1 MDITSAS
8 ATHYPPNQSIAKPRK
23 TPPQKRVE
31 TVDSEP
37 ADSFTLS
44 KQQQQA
50 PQKKQGTWV
59 MPLLLAMLGGTAVVG
74 AIIIAA
80 HEPTR
85 EAIVKQLPEW
95 AKGEK
100 KPPEVKP
107 PETPNQ
113 TQIPDLTQTQTPD
126 LNQTQIPNLTQTP
139 DPNQP
144 QHLVKRVYNKLIN
157 WLPWGKTEPLN
168 EPVANAVVN
177 PTAPVAVSTIQPSRE
192 SFLAV
197 KNSLDD
203 YILPANK
210 GFNGSWES
218 VKGHVYKRDTDSTDS
233 IHCSI
238 DTVDDV
244 NQAIQRCAAALF
256 DPKTMK
262 TEKVP
267 VHKPTSFFLKLGKH
281 KDTVYLSPEEE
292 EKRVRYAIPCILE
305 GLSRTLISP
314 GLSPAMS
321 EEEKQYAL
329 LVLRYNRT
337 LARYKNRNVLPLGEL
352 PELQNALDRYQGRV
366 TQGSIPAEITKFLN
380 QDTRISPENITAEDF
395 IQLEASTIEK
405 SKHYL
410 KEIDSSLIHNY
421 QDSTKLAPLLHLL
434 KLIEAHHTQKSQSH
448 LDVYL
453 DQQLAELY
461 VIKKQLLT
469 ALNKPKHEIDECIQ
483 NANRYLDKV
492 DLRHFPKN
500 WLERRKKILTLPLQE
515 YVIDPEVKWW
525 SNSGS
530 HLFWDYPQE
539 GLGVV
544 N

>member
-59 MPLLLAMLGGTAVVG
+59 MPLLLAVLGGTAVVG

-85 EAIVKQLPEW
+85 EAIVKLLPEW

-113 TQIPDLTQTQTPD
+113 TQIPNLTQTQTPD
-126 LNQTQIPNLTQTP
+126 LNQTQIPNLNQTQIPDLTQTP

-157 WLPWGKTEPLN
+157 LLPWGKTEP
-168 EPVANAVVN
+168 VANAVGNQSAAGAEV
-177 PTAPVAVSTIQPSRE
+177 TQPSRE

-203 YILPANK
+203 YILPENS
-210 GFNGSWES
+210 GFNSHWES
-218 VKGHVYKRDTDSTDS
+218 VKWRVYKSPTDSTDS

-238 DTVDDV
+238 HTVDDV

-256 DPKTMK
+256 DPKTMRTK
-262 TEKVP
+262 DVP

-292 EKRVRYAIPCILE
+292 AKRVKYAIPRILE
-305 GLSRTLISP
+305 ELSRTLLTS
-314 GLSPAMS
+314 SPAMS

-337 LARYKNRNVLPLGEL
+337 LAR
-352 PELQNALDRYQGRV
+352 
-366 TQGSIPAEITKFLN
+366 
-380 QDTRISPENITAEDF
+380 
-395 IQLEASTIEK
+395 
-405 SKHYL
+405 
-410 KEIDSSLIHNY
+410 
-421 QDSTKLAPLLHLL
+421 
-434 KLIEAHHTQKSQSH
+434 
-448 LDVYL
+448 
-453 DQQLAELY
+453 
-461 VIKKQLLT
+461 
-469 ALNKPKHEIDECIQ
+469 
-483 NANRYLDKV
+483 
-492 DLRHFPKN
+492 
-500 WLERRKKILTLPLQE
+500 
-515 YVIDPEVKWW
+515 
-525 SNSGS
+525 
-530 HLFWDYPQE
+530 
-539 GLGVV
+539 
-544 N
+544 